1 MTGPIPNAFEGLF
14 ENSPEAIWVVDR
26 NTLNF
31 LECNFLATE
40 RYGFS
45 RHEFLRMNLADL
57 HMPENIRRLNLLLA
71 EGKYSGPELSN
82 WKSRTRS
89 GDLLDVDQLI
99 RPVHFRGIDALIV
112 VPVDVRERK
121 AVEAQLMHAQKME
134 AVGMLAG
141 GIAHDFNNLL
151 TIISGYSQMMLA
163 GMAQAHPERN
173 GVEQILKAS
182 ERAADLTRQLL
193 AFSRRQVAQPK
204 VLNLNAI
211 LDGMSTMLRRL
222 IGEHIDLKI
231 DSGLDIGSVRADT
244 GQLDQLVMNLV
255 VNARDAMSRG
265 GMLLIETR
273 NVELDESYAREH
285 LTVRAGRY
293 VMLSVTDTGIGMDEK
308 TRMQVFDPFFT
319 TKGEGHGTGLG
330 MSTVYGIIK
339 QGGGA
344 VDIYSELGKGTVV
357 KIYFPRVDEAAQAED
372 DLEVKPTGGR
382 ETILVVEDEE
392 AVRKLVRATLERHGY
407 HVLVAPSGAQ
417 ALLRTKEHP
426 GKIDLLITDMVM
438 PEMSGRDVSRRIRR
452 LRKDIAVLYMS
463 GYTDL
468 SLQHTGKLSRGMQF
482 LQKPFTP
489 TVLVRKVRE
498 MLDVREAKKEK
509 SA

>member
-1 MTGPIPNAFEGLF
+1 MTGAMAGDFERLF
-14 ENSPEAIWVVDR
+14 ESGPDPIWVVDR
-26 NTLNF
+26 TTLSF
-31 LECNFLATE
+31 LECNQAATE
-40 RYGFS
+40 RYGYS
-45 RHEFLRMNLADL
+45 RDEFLTMNLADL
-57 HMPENIRRLNLLLA
+57 HMPENMRRLNALLA
-71 EGKYSGPELSN
+71 ENTYSGPEFSN

-99 RPVHFRGIDALIV
+99 RPVQFRGVDALIV
-112 VPVDVRERK
+112 VPADVRDRK
-121 AVEAQLMHAQKME
+121 LVEEHLLHAQKME

-151 TIISGYSQMMLA
+151 TIISGYSQMLLA
-163 GMAQAHPERN
+163 GMNTGHPERN

-193 AFSRRQVAQPK
+193 AFSRRQVVQPK
-204 VLNLNAI
+204 VVNLNGI
-211 LDGMSTMLRRL
+211 LNGMSTMLRRL

-231 DSGLDIGSVRADT
+231 ITASDLGSVRADA
-244 GQLDQLVMNLV
+244 GQVDQLVMNLV

-265 GMLLIETR
+265 GMLMMETR
-273 NVELDESYAREH
+273 NVNLDEGYVNQH

-308 TRMQVFDPFFT
+308 TRSQVFDPFFT
-319 TKGEGHGTGLG
+319 TKGEGYGTGLG
-330 MSTVYGIIK
+330 MSTVYGIVK

-344 VDIYSELGKGTVV
+344 VDLYSEPGKGTVV
-357 KIYFPRVDEAAQAED
+357 KIYFPRVDEAAHVEEPAEAKVD
-372 DLEVKPTGGR
+372 GGR
-382 ETILVVEDEE
+382 ETILLVEDEE
-392 AVRKLVRATLERHGY
+392 AVRRLVRATLEKHGY
-407 HVLVAPSGAQ
+407 QVLVAPSGAQ
-417 ALLRTKEHP
+417 ALIRSKEHV

-438 PEMSGRDVSRRIRR
+438 PEMNGRDVSRRIRR

-468 SLQHTGKLSRGMQF
+468 SLQHTGKLASGMQF

-489 TVLVRKVRE
+489 TVLARKVRE
-498 MLDVREAKKEK
+498 MLDAREKKQEK